1 METIDDVEN
10 EAERHGY
17 EGGKRHAC
25 ELHLADLDER
35 AGEARHH
42 RYGCERQVAGFAVI
56 HTAIYQQADT
66 GYGDP
71 AVQQETAPV
80 PEESASAVQETA
92 PVPAECKAAAY
103 DMFLQYQN
111 LEFDITNLT
120 ARILD
125 KCASENMDSSDLKIY
140 VKPEDSKAYYV
151 CAGGNSFIDL

>member
-1 METIDDVEN
+1 MVLRSVPGTAGTAAAASAPAQQSEEVHTESVPVEETVT
-10 EAERHGY
+10 A
-17 EGGKRHAC
+17 A
-25 ELHLADLDER
+25 AS
-35 AGEARHH
+35 A
-42 RYGCERQVAGFAVI
+42 AVQQE
-56 HTAIYQQADT
+56 TA
-66 GYGDP
+66 

-111 LEFDITNLT
+111 LEFDITDLT

-125 KCASENMDSSDLKIY
+125 KCVSENMDSSYLKIY

>member
-1 METIDDVEN
+1 MSRRTNKKRLKKINQTQTAGTAAAASAPAQQSEEVHTESVPVEETVT
-10 EAERHGY
+10 A
-17 EGGKRHAC
+17 A
-25 ELHLADLDER
+25 AS
-35 AGEARHH
+35 A
-42 RYGCERQVAGFAVI
+42 AVQQE
-56 HTAIYQQADT
+56 TA
-66 GYGDP
+66 

-111 LEFDITNLT
+111 LEFDITDLT

>member
-1 METIDDVEN
+1 MSRRTNKKRLKKINQTQTSGTAAAASAPAQQSEEVHTESVPVEETV
-10 EAERHGY
+10 
-17 EGGKRHAC
+17 
-25 ELHLADLDER
+25 
-35 AGEARHH
+35 
-42 RYGCERQVAGFAVI
+42 
-56 HTAIYQQADT
+56 TAAASA
-66 GYGDP
+66 
-71 AVQQETAPV
+71 AVQQ
-80 PEESASAVQETA
+80 ESASAVQETA

-111 LEFDITNLT
+111 LEFDITDLT

>member
-1 METIDDVEN
+1 MSRRTN
-10 EAERHGY
+10 K
-17 EGGKRHAC
+17 KR
-25 ELHLADLDER
+25 LKKINQTQT
-35 AGEARHH
+35 AGTAAAASAPAQQSEEVHT
-42 RYGCERQVAGFAVI
+42 ESVAA
-56 HTAIYQQADT
+56 AA
-66 GYGDP
+66 P
-71 AVQQETAPV
+71 AAVQQETAPA

-111 LEFDITNLT
+111 LEFDITDLT

-125 KCASENMDSSDLKIY
+125 KCVSENMDSSDLKIY

>member
-1 METIDDVEN
+1 MSRRTNKKRLKKINQTQTSGTAAAASAPAQQPEEVHTESVPVEETV
-10 EAERHGY
+10 
-17 EGGKRHAC
+17 
-25 ELHLADLDER
+25 
-35 AGEARHH
+35 
-42 RYGCERQVAGFAVI
+42 
-56 HTAIYQQADT
+56 TAAASA
-66 GYGDP
+66 

-111 LEFDITNLT
+111 LEFDITDLT

>member
-1 METIDDVEN
+1 MSRRTNKKRLKKINQTQTAGTAAAASAPAQQSEEVHTESVPVEETV
-10 EAERHGY
+10 
-17 EGGKRHAC
+17 
-25 ELHLADLDER
+25 
-35 AGEARHH
+35 
-42 RYGCERQVAGFAVI
+42 
-56 HTAIYQQADT
+56 TAAASA
-66 GYGDP
+66 
-71 AVQQETAPV
+71 AVQ
-80 PEESASAVQETA
+80 QETA

-111 LEFDITNLT
+111 LEFDITDLT

>member
-1 METIDDVEN
+1 MSRRTN
-10 EAERHGY
+10 K
-17 EGGKRHAC
+17 KR
-25 ELHLADLDER
+25 LKKINQTQT
-35 AGEARHH
+35 AGTAAAASAPAQQSEEVHT
-42 RYGCERQVAGFAVI
+42 ESVAA
-56 HTAIYQQADT
+56 AASA
-66 GYGDP
+66 
-71 AVQQETAPV
+71 AVQQETAPA

-111 LEFDITNLT
+111 LEFDITDLT

-125 KCASENMDSSDLKIY
+125 KCVSENMDSSDLKIY